1 MLTALL
7 TTDPRILAASLALLA
22 LAVLLGV
29 LARARA
35 RRRAQEQPDAAES
48 DERGGETSV
57 IPLHHLASSVQV
69 LDLEELLADEDA
81 PAAAAARRMLEE
93 PTSTAPDTFFP
104 LPLRPAASTPPA
116 AAAPAVAAAPA
127 PRATVNAQVALPA
140 TAPTLAVVER
150 PVPVREL
157 ALAWFEARGYRPSAA
172 SQAVR
177 PIELVLRH
185 RQDPS
190 RAYAFVVERDH
201 VDTGRAT
208 ALMEHARSI
217 GLTRLLVA
225 AEGGVDHETRR
236 QFRRQGVRLV
246 DQAEM
251 QREFERLEISIAAKI
266 IAVARSRSRAR
277 PLL

>member
-1 MLTALL
+1 MLNALL

-22 LAVLLGV
+22 LAVLLAA
-29 LARARA
+29 LTRARA
-35 RRRAQEQPDAAES
+35 RRRVQEQLDAAELE
-48 DERGGETSV
+48 ERSAQTSV
-57 IPLHHLASSVQV
+57 MPLHHLASSVQV

-104 LPLRPAASTPPA
+104 LPLRPAASAPPA
-116 AAAPAVAAAPA
+116 AVAPVAPAVH
-127 PRATVNAQVALPA
+127 ATREVVNAQAAVPA
-140 TAPTLAVVER
+140 IVPALAVVER

-208 ALMEHARSI
+208 ALLEHARSI
-217 GLTRLLVA
+217 GLSRLLVA
-225 AEGGVDHETRR
+225 AEGGVDHDTRR

-277 PLL
+277 PRL